1 MIIAVRRFGVF
12 KGTWMG
18 FKRLGRCHPLSEGG
32 VDPVP
37 ESLSPSQSEESKQIQ
52 IPIKMAFKNPV

>member
-12 KGTWMG
+12 KGSWMG

-37 ESLSPSQSEESKQIQ
+37 EHL
-52 IPIKMAFKNPV
+52 KNNPNSDEKI

>member
-1 MIIAVRRFGVF
+1 MIIAVRRFGIF

-37 ESLSPSQSEESKQIQ
+37 EVSPSLKDSQQDS
-52 IPIKMAFKNPV
+52 

>member
-12 KGTWMG
+12 KGTIMG

-37 ESLSPSQSEESKQIQ
+37 ESSSSAQSEKPKQ
-52 IPIKMAFKNPV
+52 NLNSD